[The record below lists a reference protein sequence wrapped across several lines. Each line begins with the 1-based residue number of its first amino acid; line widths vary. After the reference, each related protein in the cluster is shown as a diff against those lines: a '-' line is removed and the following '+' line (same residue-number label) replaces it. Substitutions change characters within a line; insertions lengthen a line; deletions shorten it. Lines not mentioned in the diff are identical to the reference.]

1 MNEEGI
7 GRGGCDHGR
16 KEGMVKGIKRNR
28 EEWSGDWEGGLGLAW
43 GRGEGRG
50 RELEE
55 K

>member
-7 GRGGCDHGR
+7 GGGRCDHGR

-28 EEWSGDWEGGLGLAW
+28 EEWRGDWEEELGWAM
-43 GRGEGRG
+43 GRGERRG